1 MNKSNIS
8 SLSHIGSLIAK
19 LREDRGMTQAELAK
33 KVGSTQSV
41 IARIEKGEQNLS
53 TKTLA
58 GLSKALDRE
67 IMTLSK
73 GSGLNFR
80 IEGGH
85 TLKGEITVRASKNG
99 TIGVMCASLLNK
111 GTTTIK
117 NAPKIEKSTASLKS
131 LNPWASASNGK
142 METL

>member
-1 MNKSNIS
+1 MKKSNGT

-19 LREDRGMTQAELAK
+19 LREDRGMTQAELGK
-33 KVGSTQSV
+33 KIGSTQSV

-85 TLKGEITVRASKNG
+85 TLKGKITVRASKNG
-99 TIGVMCASLLNK
+99 ALGVMCAVAVSPVARL
-111 GTTTIK
+111 
-117 NAPKIEKSTASLKS
+117 
-131 LNPWASASNGK
+131 
-142 METL
+142 